1 MRKLYYF
8 ILFLTYSTYSYEIKL
23 EGFFLNSSNNSFYI
37 NGASFSKKIEMDK
50 KGYFNVNLEIPYIGL
65 YHLNIEKKDI
75 HLYLN
80 KNTHLVINA
89 DLLNFIDSI
98 QFKGIGTEENN
109 YWLQKQKLTR
119 NHFDYE
125 KFLKQNKKDSISSE
139 VLHDLKE
146 KLTTLLHSKQGLD
159 TSFVRLEKKNIHYD
173 LLTTQK
179 INYLYSSIKKMDLVD
194 LNRFDI
200 NDYILKSE
208 SEEDFLFSSSY
219 KSILVKSIKAKI
231 EQINT
236 EQDKYLGKYY
246 LVIFDNI
253 KSRYIKDYLLEQ
265 AIPDINS
272 DNPEMDNVFNKI
284 TNNTTN
290 PQIIDKATKLYKRN
304 KVTKIGS
311 PIAPF
316 QFKDINEKLVS
327 SNDLKGKYS
336 FITIWT
342 SWCSNCL
349 LEIDHIN
356 KLSEQFKN
364 IQFVNISIDATPEKN
379 DWKKVI
385 KTKKYRGIHLLADKQ
400 DKSDFIKNFVHDK
413 IQKYI
418 LISPEGNLILT
429 DAPSPSDQRL
439 ISKFKEL
446 GI

>member
-37 NGASFSKKIEMDK
+37 NGASFSKKIEIDK

-139 VLHDLKE
+139 VLH
-146 KLTTLLHSKQGLD
+146 
-159 TSFVRLEKKNIHYD
+159 
-173 LLTTQK
+173 
-179 INYLYSSIKKMDLVD
+179 
-194 LNRFDI
+194 
-200 NDYILKSE
+200 
-208 SEEDFLFSSSY
+208 
-219 KSILVKSIKAKI
+219 
-231 EQINT
+231 
-236 EQDKYLGKYY
+236 
-246 LVIFDNI
+246 
-253 KSRYIKDYLLEQ
+253 
-265 AIPDINS
+265 
-272 DNPEMDNVFNKI
+272 
-284 TNNTTN
+284 
-290 PQIIDKATKLYKRN
+290 
-304 KVTKIGS
+304 
-311 PIAPF
+311 
-316 QFKDINEKLVS
+316 
-327 SNDLKGKYS
+327 DLKGKYS